1 MALEEPTV
9 ADCEVEPK
17 PARVHVW
24 SRVAF
29 AHLRTYRC
37 GVYVG
42 DQRTASSLCPEPP
55 LYGVDID
62 RGPTKVR
69 LAVCGEHAQDARASW
84 DDVTAVFDLYGPRLP
99 R

>member
-1 MALEEPTV
+1 MTGEQAVDEPL
-9 ADCEVEPK
+9 VEAK

-29 AHLRTYRC
+29 GYLRTYRC

-42 DQRTASSLCPEPP
+42 DTRTAASLCQVPP

-69 LAVCGEHAQDARASW
+69 LAVCPEHAADARSSW
-84 DDVTAVFDLYGPRLP
+84 DDVSAVFDLYGPRLP